1 MLEILKSLKISFEKT
16 EEEKA
21 EEVDLKWDIPERKV
35 TLENY
40 RKCKEILKNHGI
52 EPNWDETLKEIAS
65 SYGIKPKEI
74 ILWLTE
80 GCK

>member
-1 MLEILKSLKISFEKT
+1 VCNILKIDQK
-16 EEEKA
+16 
-21 EEVDLKWDIPERKV
+21 
-35 TLENY
+35 
-40 RKCKEILKNHGI
+40 KCKEILKNHGI

-80 GCK
+80 GCKQR